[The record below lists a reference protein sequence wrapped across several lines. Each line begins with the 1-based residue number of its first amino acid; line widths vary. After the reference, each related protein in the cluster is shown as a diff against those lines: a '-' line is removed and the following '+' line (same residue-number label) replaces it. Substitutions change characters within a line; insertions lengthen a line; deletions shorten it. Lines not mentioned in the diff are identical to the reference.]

1 MNTIPKVRAGREKN
15 RKVGVK
21 CVGRRVTRV
30 ELLSLLL
37 GGDFLRY
44 LHELSIPVVS

>member
-1 MNTIPKVRAGREKN
+1 MNTIPKVRAGRDKN

-21 CVGRRVTRV
+21 CVGLKVTRV
-30 ELLSLLL
+30 EFLSLLY